1 MFDPVRR
8 LGLLAAAFSLGL
20 AAPVAAGLGGG
31 GEGSNGAKRIGHAT
45 VSAVSIDGK
54 GRAATVRRGRAITV
68 RMDFRSDSSA
78 WCPKCTNQIVVGYA
92 RKTRR
97 GLERMPGGKCIYS
110 ASGRRL
116 KRNVKVRMQA
126 PVKPGRY
133 HVIVSAPQAYN
144 CVRAL
149 KWRGKPSPVAALKV
163 R

>member
-1 MFDPVRR
+1 MFDPVWR

-20 AAPVAAGLGGG
+20 ATPVGAGLNGGG
-31 GEGSNGAKRIGHAT
+31 GDANSVKRIGHAT

-54 GRAATVRRGRAITV
+54 GRKATVRRGRPITLEF
-68 RMDFRSDSSA
+68 DFRSDSSA

-97 GLERMPGGKCIYS
+97 GLERMPGGKCVYS

-126 PVKPGRY
+126 PEEPGRY

-149 KWRGKPSPVAALKV
+149 KWRGKPRPVAALKV